1 MEAATA
7 MTAFWGRAGLE
18 LSLQVVVFFFVA
30 AQAHCIRKA
39 TNGFRA
45 ESGAKRL
52 CSAVA
57 TGRIVGRTALAV
69 IHAPAPV
76 NRHFH

>member
-1 MEAATA
+1 
-7 MTAFWGRAGLE
+7 
-18 LSLQVVVFFFVA
+18 LSF
-30 AQAHCIRKA
+30 RRA

-69 IHAPAPV
+69 IRAPLAAPRPV
-76 NRHFH
+76 NRRFIKVDKGE